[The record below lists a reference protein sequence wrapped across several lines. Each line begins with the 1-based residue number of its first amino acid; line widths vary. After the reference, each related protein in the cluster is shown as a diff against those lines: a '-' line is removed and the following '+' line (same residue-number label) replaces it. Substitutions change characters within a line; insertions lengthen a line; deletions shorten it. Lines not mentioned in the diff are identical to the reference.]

1 MGWQENGR
9 VAEWTDEQDRQ
20 IVAGWDDG
28 LKAKQIAARMG
39 RSGPAVHSRLTVLRR
54 KGLIARRISR
64 APGPEVDELR
74 KEINIRGATSDTFAD
89 LLDQGATIA
98 AIAKAAGLSYS
109 GAYKI
114 CAARAGRDKSQK
126 TQVNVM
132 LESHHVAAA
141 QALGDGNITLGIK
154 RAIERAAAV
163 AQGETLFSGD
173 EIREAVSRALADLTG
188 RAKTKSPDA

>member
-1 MGWQENGR
+1 MGLELENNPDYRSTMDRLEALKRQSEDGSDYWMARDIHVILQYRVWDKFEPVIGR
-9 VAEWTDEQDRQ
+9 ATD
-20 IVAGWDDG
+20 A
-28 LKAKQIAARMG
+28 
-39 RSGPAVHSRLTVLRR
+39 
-54 KGLIARRISR
+54 
-64 APGPEVDELR
+64 
-74 KEINIRGATSDTFAD
+74 IRGNGIDPSHHIAQTSNMMEVGK
-89 LLDQGATIA
+89 GATIA